1 MVNTD
6 SVADIGVRRDR
17 ALLSVPAKVGLAL
30 MLLIWYL
37 TRDLKLTLIVGV
49 THGVL
54 HALL

>member
-1 MVNTD
+1 MMVD
-6 SVADIGVRRDR
+6 SVADRER

-30 MLLIWYL
+30 VLLVWFM
-37 TRDLKLTLIVGV
+37 TRDLKLTLAVGI

>member
-1 MVNTD
+1 MMVD
-6 SVADIGVRRDR
+6 SIADIEVRRER

-30 MLLIWYL
+30 VLLVWFM
-37 TRDLKLTLIVGV
+37 TRDIKLTLAVGV

>member
-1 MVNTD
+1 MVNID

-30 MLLIWYL
+30 MLLVWYL

>member
-1 MVNTD
+1 MMVD
-6 SVADIGVRRDR
+6 SIADIELRRER

-30 MLLIWYL
+30 VLLVWYL
-37 TRDLKLTLIVGV
+37 TRDVKLTLAVGV